1 MKQVRNTLGR
11 LVQSLVGK
19 SRKATPT
26 QHAQPPQELDSR
38 VVAQVSGGAADSV
51 QTPRVGW

>member
-19 SRKATPT
+19 SRNATPT
-26 QHAQPPQELDSR
+26 RPVQAPQELDTR
-38 VVAQVSGGAADSV
+38 VLAQASGGTGDT

>member
-11 LVQSLVGK
+11 LVRSLVGR
-19 SRKATPT
+19 SRNATPV
-26 QHAQPPQELDSR
+26 QRVQPPQELDSR
-38 VVAQVSGGAADSV
+38 VVAQVSGGVADSV

>member
-19 SRKATPT
+19 SRKATTAPRV
-26 QHAQPPQELDSR
+26 APLQELDSR
-38 VVAQVSGGAADSV
+38 VVAQVSGGVTDAA